1 MAPAI
6 AYIVIIKHL
15 LVLDFISQIALGSW
29 YAAQVY
35 ILLFCLYVF
44 VPVIFYLLF
53 ATRIRQLFRPRATT
67 AEAAQTD
74 FILLVPAHNEA
85 ELLPSL
91 LASVGQ
97 LNYPASRF
105 RMVVVADNCTDTTA
119 QLARQAGAQCL
130 ERTTAYPSNKSQA
143 LRYAAEQ
150 LGLAAPY
157 SATVVC
163 VLDADCRLDPQFL
176 AELDAH
182 FAQPGAAPVVQCHR
196 RVANAFESD
205 VTVLDAAS
213 EAMRQHVLLGARQL
227 LGLEVFIYGL
237 GCCLREEYFAR
248 LMAQPVISLAED
260 KEWKAYLAAA
270 QVPVAYCAPASVSYQ
285 TVSNGAAFRKQRQ
298 RWLAGQ
304 FASARAHGLPML
316 AQGLRRGR
324 LSQLDFACDLLQPP
338 RSCLLVAAL
347 VFGAV
352 AGFAPA
358 WSLVGP
364 GVWLGLATCLFAY
377 GALGLRL
384 VGAAPRHF
392 LALFSGARLIVEVT
406 KSVLLIVTGHK
417 EKEWKAT
424 R

>member
-1 MAPAI
+1 M
-6 AYIVIIKHL
+6 HQL
-15 LVLDFISQIALGSW
+15 FNTDFFSQLALGGW
-29 YAAQVY
+29 YAVQVY
-35 ILLFCLYVF
+35 VLLFCVYVF

-53 ATRIRQLFRPRATT
+53 ASRIQALFRPRAT
-67 AEAAQTD
+67 AETVAQTD

-85 ELLPSL
+85 ELLPAL
-91 LASVGQ
+91 LASIGR
-97 LNYPASRF
+97 LNYPAARF
-105 RMVVVADNCTDTTA
+105 RTVIVADNCTDDTA

-130 ERTTAYPSNKSQA
+130 ERSTAYPSNKSQA

-150 LGLAAPY
+150 LKFAPPY
-157 SATVVC
+157 SAAVVC

-176 AELDAH
+176 AELDCH
-182 FAQPGAAPVVQCHR
+182 FAQPGAAPVVQCNR

-205 VTVLDAAS
+205 VTVLDAAA
-213 EAMRQHVLLGARQL
+213 EAMRQQVLLGARQL
-227 LGLEVFIYGL
+227 LGLEAFIYGL
-237 GCCLREEYFAR
+237 GCCLREEYFAE
-248 LMAQPVISLAED
+248 LMAQPVLSLAED

-270 QVPVAYCAPASVSYQ
+270 QVPVAYCATACVSYQ
-285 TVSNGAAFRKQRQ
+285 TVSDGAAFRRQRQ

-304 FASARAHGLPML
+304 FASARTHGLPML

-352 AGFAPA
+352 AGLANE
-358 WSLVGP
+358 WSLVGTW
-364 GVWLGLATCLFAY
+364 VWLGLATCLFGY

-392 LALFSGARLIVEVT
+392 LALFSGARLVVEVT
-406 KSVLLIVTGHK
+406 KSVLLILIGHK
-417 EKEWKAT
+417 EKEWKAM

>member
-1 MAPAI
+1 M
-6 AYIVIIKHL
+6 
-15 LVLDFISQIALGSW
+15 
-29 YAAQVY
+29 
-35 ILLFCLYVF
+35 F

-67 AEAAQTD
+67 AKAAQTN

-91 LASVGQ
+91 LASITQ
-97 LNYPASRF
+97 LKYPASRF
-105 RMVVVADNCTDTTA
+105 CTVVVADNCTDTTA

-150 LGLAAPY
+150 LGLKAPY

-237 GCCLREEYFAR
+237 GCCLREEYFAQV
-248 LMAQPVISLAED
+248 LAQPVISLAED

-285 TVSNGAAFRKQRQ
+285 TVRDGAAFSKQRQ

-304 FASARAHGLPML
+304 FASARAHGLPLL

-338 RSCLLVAAL
+338 RSLLLVAAL

-352 AGFAPA
+352 AALAPA
-358 WSLVGP
+358 WALVGTW
-364 GVWLGLATCLFAY
+364 VWLALAVCLFAY

-392 LALFSGARLIVEVT
+392 LALFSGVRLIGDVT
-406 KSVLLIVTGHK
+406 KSVLLVVTGHK